1 MTLRTTDYKKLEE
14 EYKKP
19 GSQIVVFYGREGCD
33 QHLYVKQFLRDKRF
47 FYYQAS
53 KVSSD
58 WQKKMFVEG
67 ISAQFPSVLKEQD
80 YEGCFSQMARST
92 GRKFIF
98 VVDEFQL
105 ILKNDETFF
114 ESLVKLKEKQ
124 FSSADVM
131 ILLCSSAMVW
141 IEEKLKDNLKQL
153 YGQIDCVHK
162 LLDWNFLDV
171 VRAFPDYSVSQS
183 VELYGILGGIPG
195 YLRHWDAEKSTKE
208 NICRQILSP
217 EGALYGEAERY
228 ISTEIRELSVYNTIL
243 VAIAGG
249 NRKLNDLYNST
260 GFSRA
265 KISVYL
271 KNLMELEVI
280 EKVVSFETGGWDNA
294 QKGIYQIKDTFI
306 NFWFKFV
313 FPYRSE
319 LVALSPSAFYN
330 KHIAKGLEEYLNRY
344 FIQVCVEYM
353 GLLNQVGKLPIKIK
367 KIGTWI
373 GKQGNIDIIAQ
384 NEIRENIVGLCNWSE
399 EKMTFERYQNL
410 EEMMAQARIKA
421 KQYFLFSAKEFD
433 EALVKKSKEDSRF
446 VLIDMTEL

>member
-1 MTLRTTDYKKLEE
+1 M
-14 EYKKP
+14 
-19 GSQIVVFYGREGCD
+19 
-33 QHLYVKQFLRDKRF
+33 
-47 FYYQAS
+47 
-53 KVSSD
+53 
-58 WQKKMFVEG
+58 
-67 ISAQFPSVLKEQD
+67 
-80 YEGCFSQMARST
+80 
-92 GRKFIF
+92 
-98 VVDEFQL
+98 
-105 ILKNDETFF
+105 
-114 ESLVKLKEKQ
+114 
-124 FSSADVM
+124 
-131 ILLCSSAMVW
+131 
-141 IEEKLKDNLKQL
+141 
-153 YGQIDCVHK
+153 
-162 LLDWNFLDV
+162 
-171 VRAFPDYSVSQS
+171 
-183 VELYGILGGIPG
+183 
-195 YLRHWDAEKSTKE
+195 
-208 NICRQILSP
+208 RQ
-217 EGALYGEAERY
+217 
-228 ISTEIRELSVYNTIL
+228 
-243 VAIAGG
+243 
-249 NRKLNDLYNST
+249 
-260 GFSRA
+260 
-265 KISVYL
+265 
-271 KNLMELEVI
+271 
-280 EKVVSFETGGWDNA
+280 GWDNA

>member
-33 QHLYVKQFLRDKRF
+33 QHLYVRQFLRDKRF

-114 ESLVKLKEKQ
+114 ERL
-124 FSSADVM
+124 DVM
-131 ILLCSSAMVW
+131 IFLCSSAMVW